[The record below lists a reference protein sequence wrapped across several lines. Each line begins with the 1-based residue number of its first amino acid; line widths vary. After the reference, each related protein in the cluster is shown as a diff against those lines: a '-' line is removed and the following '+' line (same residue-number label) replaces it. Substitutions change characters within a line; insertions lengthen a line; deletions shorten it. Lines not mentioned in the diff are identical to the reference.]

1 MPVDLPV
8 LAAFALAAAAVVI
21 SPGPDTLLILRAG
34 LAGGRRDAFA
44 AVAGV
49 QAGLIVHTALAALGV
64 SAVIAAWPA
73 ALKAVAIAGALYLG
87 WLGAKALRGAA
98 STAPANDRRRAGAMS
113 AFRDAVA
120 TNLLNP
126 KVILLFLA
134 LFPNFI
140 DPGRGAVGRQLAT
153 LAATLIAIN
162 LAWQGP
168 MAWAAAR
175 FARRL
180 AEPRTARRLSAATGG
195 AFLGFAVLLLV
206 SHVL

>member
-1 MPVDLPV
+1 MPVELHLLV
-8 LAAFALAAAAVVI
+8 AFSLAAAAVVI

-34 LAGGRRDAFA
+34 VAGGRRDAFA

-49 QAGLIVHTALAALGV
+49 QAGLIVHTVFAALGI
-64 SAVIAAWPA
+64 SAVIAASPL
-73 ALKAVAIAGALYLG
+73 ALKSVAIAGALYLG
-87 WLGAKALRGAA
+87 WLGVNALRGGGAIGP
-98 STAPANDRRRAGAMS
+98 STDSRPTGPAV

-126 KVILLFLA
+126 KVLLLFLA

-140 DPGRGAVGRQLAT
+140 DPSRGAIGQQLT
-153 LAATLIAIN
+153 ILAATLIAIN
-162 LAWQGP
+162 LAWQAP

-175 FARRL
+175 FAHL
-180 AEPRTARRLSAATGG
+180 LTSPRTARMLSTVTGI
-195 AFLGFAVLLLV
+195 AFIGFAVLLLV